1 MKGWGG
7 GMRGRGEG
15 EKEHGVIIK
24 EVVRFNDLISIV
36 QQRDSLLSRCCY
48 FATVIV

>member
-24 EVVRFNDLISIV
+24 EVV
-36 QQRDSLLSRCCY
+36 SLM
-48 FATVIV
+48 I